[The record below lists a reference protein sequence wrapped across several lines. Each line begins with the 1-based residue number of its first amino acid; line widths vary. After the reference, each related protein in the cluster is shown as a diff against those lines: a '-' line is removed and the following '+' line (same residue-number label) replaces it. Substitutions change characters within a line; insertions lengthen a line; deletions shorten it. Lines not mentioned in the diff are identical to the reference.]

1 MDDGPTTTWSIDDFG
16 VPRLRKCPFSLGSID
31 WEHAMIL
38 GRGMD
43 GIVWRVYFGDDGP
56 YALKLFWDG
65 DPHEVP
71 VLGYFAAQ
79 RECQNAALLQ
89 MMRAS
94 LDYVPCDQEGA
105 GKRPVRVL
113 ANPTDWDQA
122 RANFFA
128 FA

>member
-56 YALKLFWDG
+56 YALKLVG
-65 DPHEVP
+65 SQSYTCLETKHMG
-71 VLGYFAAQ
+71 LT
-79 RECQNAALLQ
+79 L
-89 MMRAS
+89 S
-94 LDYVPCDQEGA
+94 S
-105 GKRPVRVL
+105 
-113 ANPTDWDQA
+113 
-122 RANFFA
+122 
-128 FA
+128 